1 MKPTKK
7 IALLH
12 DLCGVGKASFT
23 NMMPILSVMGAE
35 VCPIPTVLLS
45 THTGG
50 YGIPA
55 MFKVDPDYITQ
66 CANHYVEN
74 RVFFDVVFIGYLGSI
89 EMVEA
94 VKYFISCFP
103 DAKVIMDPIMGD
115 KGVFYEN
122 FNQSYCSA
130 IKSLLPYTDILLPNL
145 TECCLM
151 TGIEIQG
158 NWSPQKAKT
167 FCERLDL
174 FHVEDMVITSVP
186 VGKNNKG
193 IAIYHDQKFM
203 FLENERALSD
213 YHGTG
218 DAFDGVFIGSILKDR
233 DILESVKLSHD
244 FVLACIKESNKY
256 DYDEREGLII
266 ENNLSML
273 V

>member
-174 FHVEDMVITSVP
+174 FHVELP
-186 VGKNNKG
+186 VSL
-193 IAIYHDQKFM
+193 
-203 FLENERALSD
+203 LEK
-213 YHGTG
+213 
-218 DAFDGVFIGSILKDR
+218 I
-233 DILESVKLSHD
+233 
-244 FVLACIKESNKY
+244 IKELQFIMIKSLCSLKMNVLY
-256 DYDEREGLII
+256 RII
-266 ENNLSML
+266 MVLGMHLMVFLLE
-273 V
+273 VF